1 MITVKSLSRL
11 LAHNHSGSG
20 SGGGTGKENDNDEGR
35 YK

>member
-20 SGGGTGKENDNDEGR
+20 SGGGTGKKNDNDEGR